1 MLIVGITGSLG
12 TGKSTVAAMFARL
25 GAAVIDTDRI
35 VHEQLKKNGVC
46 YRPVVRAFGRS
57 VAGPQGID
65 RAKLAGVVFHNPALL
80 KKLVGIVHPKVY
92 IQMKKEVAA
101 LKKNAKVVVVEVP
114 LLFESGFDAY
124 VDVAVVVTAGRREQL
139 ARATGRLKIT
149 KAEALRRIRAQMPLK
164 DKIRWADI
172 IIDNSQTKTQTRK
185 QVRTIWQRL
194 LQKRRK

>member
-12 TGKSTVAAMFARL
+12 TGKSTVASMFARL
-25 GAAVIDTDRI
+25 GAEVIDTDRI
-35 VHEQLKKNGVC
+35 VHEQLKKGGAC

-57 VAGPQGID
+57 LVGPQGVD
-65 RAKLAGVVFHNPALL
+65 RAKLAGVVFQDPDLL
-80 KKLVGIVHPKVY
+80 KKLVGIVHPRVY

-101 LKKNAKVVVVEVP
+101 LKERAKVVVVEVP

-124 VDVAVVVTAGRREQL
+124 VDVAVVVTARRKDQL

-149 KAEALRRIRAQMPLK
+149 RAEALRRIRAQMPLQ

-172 IIDNSQTKTQTRK
+172 IIDNSKTKTQTRE
-185 QVRTIWQRL
+185 QVKRIWQRW
-194 LQKRRK
+194 LQKRKK

>member
-1 MLIVGITGSLG
+1 MG

-35 VHEQLKKNGVC
+35 VHEQLQKDGVC

-57 VAGPQGID
+57 VVGPQGID
-65 RAKLAGVVFHNPALL
+65 RVKLAGVVFHNPDLL
-80 KKLVGIVHPKVY
+80 KKLVGIVHPRVY

-101 LKKNAKVVVVEVP
+101 LKKRAQIVVVEVP

-124 VDVAVVVTAGRREQL
+124 VDVAVVVTAARKEQL

-149 KAEALRRIRAQMPLK
+149 KAEALRRIKAQMPLK

-172 IIDNSQTKTQTRK
+172 IIDNSQTKAQTRK
-185 QVRTIWQRL
+185 QVKTIWQRL
-194 LQKRRK
+194 LQKKKK